1 MKNNAFYRLAPL
13 LLSLILFSTSVSA
26 SETKTGNVTG
36 STAYSPD
43 ISASPSENALYEDI
57 SSRPM
62 GYRSI
67 DPDRTI
73 PMPDRD
79 ITYSEILDEIV
90 DNEGKTD
97 ATDYSPRASLPSR
110 YPASQ
115 GSDVDMKNYING
127 KYPSLKNQGDFG
139 TCWAFSSVAAAEFY
153 MINRLGFDNTV
164 DLSEE
169 YLAYGIYRDREYSA
183 AGSDSIVGNV
193 SYTGSDKEMLSLG
206 TDCFLAC
213 QYLSKGAGFIN
224 EPDFPYIGSENDS
237 AFDGSGN
244 LNKDIASLR
253 KNRVSLL
260 TDGYAIDLTSST
272 GKHIAKEAIMQNG
285 IVAARFFAGDKTY
298 PKSKYLN
305 NEKAAYYNNEV
316 SNSNHAVG
324 IVGWNDEFPRTSFV
338 SGRQP
343 SSDGAWLIRNSWY
356 NSGTDFYNFNNY
368 FWISYEDVSLDAA
381 FILDVKKAPAGYDNN
396 YYYDTR
402 IHNIRYLEGNL
413 KTSNV
418 FTVGSGSNEYLTSVG
433 LETPEP
439 LNYEINIY
447 TDLKDRNNPESG
459 TLSSSS
465 STKGTLNLQG
475 VYTIPLNSPVLLEA
489 GSDFSVVVKTS
500 SYSPAFEVS
509 FSEWSANGLTIECG
523 AKRSQSFIYENSAWT
538 DWTEHSEFSDGCGNF
553 CISAQTYYTDEE
565 VPADKEEEPVTEEV
579 TFKDTSGQSVSLI
592 HNNEYNTYK
601 TTDGKDVL
609 VISTE
614 NGGNSLS
621 PSYEFTGKKVSPS
634 KKSYIVYNGTL
645 YEYKTDYTIS
655 FKKNKNRGQSSAI
668 IKWKKTSAPY
678 LSGEKKSTMSFNIVA
693 RTVSD
698 NMVSF
703 KLKNNKLKS
712 LRVQADGITMK
723 PKKKDYDYKVY
734 QSGECQI
741 TFKNDYSG
749 AVNIKG

>member
-13 LLSLILFSTSVSA
+13 LLSLTLFSTSVSA
-26 SETKTGNVTG
+26 SETEAGNVTG
-36 STAYSPD
+36 STAYSSD

-90 DNEGKTD
+90 DYEGKTD

-115 GSDVDMKNYING
+115 GSDEDMKNYING

-139 TCWAFSSVAAAEFY
+139 TCWAFSSVDAAEFY
-153 MINRLGFDNTV
+153 MINRLGFDSTV

-183 AGSDSIVGNV
+183 AGSDSIYGNV
-193 SYTGSDKEMLSLG
+193 SYTGSDKDMLSLG
-206 TDCFLAC
+206 SDYLLAC

-224 EPDFPYIGSENDS
+224 EADFPYIGNEDDS

-244 LNKDIASLR
+244 LNKDTASLR

-260 TDGYAIDLTSST
+260 TDGYAVNLKSATCRSIV
-272 GKHIAKEAIMQNG
+272 KEAVMRNG
-285 IVAARFFAGDKTY
+285 IVATRFFAGDENH
-298 PKSKYLN
+298 PKSRYLN
-305 NEKAAYYNNEV
+305 NEKTAYYNNEV
-316 SNSNHAVG
+316 PNSNHGVG
-324 IVGWNDEFPRTSFV
+324 IVGWNDEFPSTSFAND
-338 SGRQP
+338 RQP
-343 SSDGAWLIRNSWY
+343 SSNGAWLIRNSWY
-356 NSGTDFYNFNNY
+356 RPSDDFYSFNNY
-368 FWISYEDVSLDAA
+368 FWISYEDKSLDAA
-381 FILDVKKAPAGYDNN
+381 IILDVKKAPAGYDNN

-402 IHNIRYLEGNL
+402 IHNIRYLKGNL

-418 FTVGSGSNEYLTSVG
+418 FTVGNGSNEYLTSVG

-447 TDLKDRNNPESG
+447 TDLKDKNNPESG
-459 TLSSSS
+459 TLSSSAT
-465 STKGTLNLQG
+465 TKGTLNLQG

-489 GSDFSVVVKTS
+489 GSDFSVVVKTG
-500 SYSPAFEVS
+500 SYSPVIEMS
-509 FSEWSANGLTIECG
+509 FPEWSDIGLTIECG
-523 AKRSQSFIYENSAWT
+523 AKRGQSFIYENSAWT

-553 CISAQTYYTDEE
+553 CISAMTSYTDEE
-565 VPADKEEEPVTEEV
+565 VPVTEEV
-579 TFKDTSGQSVSLI
+579 VFKDTYGQNVILL
-592 HNNEYNTYK
+592 HNKEDNTYK
-601 TTDGKDVL
+601 TSDGKDVL
-609 VISTE
+609 VFSTE
-614 NGGNSLS
+614 TGESI
-621 PSYEFTGKKVSPS
+621 PAPQYQFTGKKMYPA
-634 KKSYIVYNGTL
+634 KKSFVVYKGTL
-645 YEYKTDYTIS
+645 YKYKTDYSIKY
-655 FKKNKNRGQSSAI
+655 KKNKNRGSAVVTV
-668 IKWKKTSAPY
+668 KWKKTSAPY
-678 LSGEKKSTMSFNIVA
+678 KAGEKKAVMSFNIVA